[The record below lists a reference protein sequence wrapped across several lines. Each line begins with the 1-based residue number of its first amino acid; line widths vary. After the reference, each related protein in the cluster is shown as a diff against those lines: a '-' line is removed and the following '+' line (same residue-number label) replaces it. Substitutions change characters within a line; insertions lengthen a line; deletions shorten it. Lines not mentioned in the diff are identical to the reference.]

1 MKTIKKSIHDR
12 LVQTLIC
19 LLIIPSTSVNILSR
33 SSQLQTH
40 WKNKIELLF
49 LAKQIYHYKLTS
61 ANLLI
66 RLALISQNGTKFT
79 RKVGNIFLYK
89 ELEHF
94 LHAVNA
100 THNNYIWHNNNMH
113 FTSEHEGECDH
124 NITKLLPI
132 NRI

>member
-49 LAKQIYHYKLTS
+49 LAKQIYHYKLTL

-89 ELEHF
+89 ELEYF
-94 LHAVNA
+94 LMQSMQD
-100 THNNYIWHNNNMH
+100 TTITYGIII
-113 FTSEHEGECDH
+113 TCISQHEGECDH

>member
-1 MKTIKKSIHDR
+1 MKTIKKSTHDR

-33 SSQLQTH
+33 SSQLHTH

-49 LAKQIYHYKLTS
+49 LAKQIYHYKLTL
-61 ANLLI
+61 ANLMI

-94 LHAVNA
+94 YMRSMQ
-100 THNNYIWHNNNMH
+100 HNNSIHNNNMY
-113 FTSEHEGECDH
+113 FISEHEGECDH